1 MLLVWEN
8 GVAEPDR
15 GFQAIEELATT
26 HTIGYYLPSGPYW
39 IEDPTT
45 TLGYDMADC
54 WASCMIPFDWGL
66 QYDPRGFLFISE
78 MVSGIYV
85 VQFDEDF
92 DPRYNYPALWT
103 IEDDD

>member
-1 MLLVWEN
+1 MGKRSGRARQGFPGDRRASSHSHNRILLAV
-8 GVAEPDR
+8 
-15 GFQAIEELATT
+15 
-26 HTIGYYLPSGPYW
+26 GPYW
-39 IEDPTT
+39 IEDPTA